1 MIGNSALFRLAVSL
15 LRRFATCDAPI
26 LIEGDAGTGKEL
38 AAREIHYGSRRHG
51 RPFVQVNCGTLPD
64 ALVED
69 ELFGPVSGAFTDA
82 RSARDGLVE
91 IAAGGT
97 LFLDEVDTLGAKGQM
112 TLLCFLQDQESRAAG
127 SSRFRTTD
135 VRIVAASNAK
145 LPELV
150 ERGLFRRDLFFRLNT
165 LHVRLPSLRER
176 EGDVEVLTSHFIEAA
191 AKRLQRATPR
201 LSAAALAALNN
212 YSWPGNVR
220 ELESVLLRAVLLTEG
235 PEIGLGALSIPH
247 GPDVAIASSG
257 EPHFGTSD
265 EFDRFAKAKAR
276 AIRAFEFGYLSEVIR
291 RSQGNVTL
299 AAKMSGTERRQL
311 GKLLKKHGI
320 TPKASAELH

>member
-15 LRRFATCDAPI
+15 LRRFATTDAPI
-26 LIEGDAGTGKEL
+26 LIEGDTGTGKEL
-38 AAREIHYGSRRHG
+38 AAREVHYCSRRHS
-51 RPFVQVNCGTLPD
+51 RPFVPVNCGAWPD

-69 ELFGPVSGAFTDA
+69 ALFGHVSGACSDA

-97 LFLDEVDTLGAKGQM
+97 LFLDEVDTLAAKGQV
-112 TLLCFLQDQESRAAG
+112 TLLRFLQDQEFRAVG
-127 SSRFRTTD
+127 STQFRTAD
-135 VRIVAASNAK
+135 VRVVAASNAR

-165 LHVRLPSLRER
+165 LHVRLPPLRER
-176 EGDVEVLTSHFIEAA
+176 EGDINVLATHFVEAA
-191 AKRLQRATPR
+191 AQRLQRETPR
-201 LSAAALAALNN
+201 LSAAALVALNN
-212 YSWPGNVR
+212 HSWPGNVR
-220 ELESVLLRAVLLTEG
+220 ELESVLFRAVLLTEG
-235 PEIGLGALSIPH
+235 TEIAATTLAIPPATDGAPASQGETGF
-247 GPDVAIASSG
+247 GPG
-257 EPHFGTSD
+257 D

-299 AAKMSGTERRQL
+299 AAKLSGTERRQL

-320 TPKASAELH
+320 TPKGATELH